1 MPFVGRC
8 KPCCPAVLVIQHKG
22 TRGRERPS
30 FPMMSFWRIFG
41 WPGRDSSPRGKRV
54 WLFYSGPEN
63 YRDKHGERDLTS
75 GRFLWSC
82 AKGTAKGDLALLYR
96 RSLTGASIKEMIN
109 EGLISQRRAEEL

>member
-1 MPFVGRC
+1 
-8 KPCCPAVLVIQHKG
+8 
-22 TRGRERPS
+22 
-30 FPMMSFWRIFG
+30 MSFWRIFG

-63 YRDKHGERDLTS
+63 YLDKHGERDLTS